1 MALLIDSSV
10 FIALE
15 RRKQPLGTLALVAG
29 RDEPVAL
36 AAITASELLAGAHRA
51 DSPERRIRRQAFVEA
66 VLEVVPIL
74 PFDIRVARTH
84 AQVWAQLMAMGQSI
98 GAHALL
104 IAATALAYGYSV
116 MTDNSRE
123 FHRVPGLEV
132 RKPIWD

>member
-36 AAITASELLAGAHRA
+36 AAITASELLAGAYRA
-51 DSPERRIRRQAFVEA
+51 DPERRVRRQAFVEA

-84 AQVWAQLMAMGQSI
+84 AQVWAQLMATGQSI
-98 GAHALL
+98 GAHDLL